1 MLFLFKNTCYTIT
14 TRGTGTLPPCILRP
28 GLRLNKTADGG
39 TTMDE
44 NWMELLVSLDQNYLP
59 QLRVM
64 LTSLTCNDPGVHC
77 RMAFAQ
83 RHPAAQAG

>member
-1 MLFLFKNTCYTIT
+1 
-14 TRGTGTLPPCILRP
+14 
-28 GLRLNKTADGG
+28 
-39 TTMDE
+39 MDE

-64 LTSLTCNDPGVHC
+64 LTSLTCNDPAYIAGYG
-77 RMAFAQ
+77 FAQ